1 MDAGQKYT
9 TEQILDLIRD
19 HDGKSKLDLSRQE
32 ISDADISGWDIP
44 ENISF
49 EWTVFTNVDM
59 TDTTFQKCNLNHVWF
74 KECKTR
80 GIRFRHCD
88 VQEANFRW
96 LDFTGADFSGS
107 NFYSTLLEYAT
118 TEDITYNDDTKYY
131 RMVCPETGPFVAW
144 KCCTDL
150 RVVQLL
156 VPADARRVSATADT
170 CRCDKAKVLSIK
182 SIDETKSYTWAQSTV
197 DPDFYYEV
205 GKWVE
210 PANGFETNRW
220 RDSSQGIHFFMERQ
234 QAVDYQSK

>member
-1 MDAGQKYT
+1 MEAGQKYT
-9 TEQILDLIRD
+9 TEQILDLIQN
-19 HDGKSKLDLSRQE
+19 HDGKSDLDLSRQN
-32 ISDADISGWDIP
+32 ITGADISGWDIP
-44 ENISF
+44 ENINF

-59 TDTTFQKCNLNHVWF
+59 TDTTFRKCDLNHVWF
-74 KECKTR
+74 KDCKTR
-80 GIRFRHCD
+80 AIRFLYCD
-88 VQEANFRW
+88 VREANFRW

-107 NFYSTLLEYAT
+107 NFYSTLFEYAT

-131 RMVCPETGPFVAW
+131 SMVCPETGPFVAW

-210 PANGFETNRW
+210 PANGFEPNRW